1 MALPPFHAMG
11 IYMQLYASLAGGHP
25 IGLFAPRA
33 PALPVVPTP
42 QLTLQV
48 SKIIGCTGIPT
59 VPAFVE
65 VIFLII
71 LIHEKHT
78 LISFILVMG

>member
-1 MALPPFHAMG
+1 MVLPPFHAMG
-11 IYMQLYASLAGGHP
+11 IYMQLYASFAGGRP
-25 IGLFAPRA
+25 IGLFAPRE
-33 PALPVVPTP
+33 PALPVVLTP

-65 VIFLII
+65 VIFPII
-71 LIHEKHT
+71 LIHERPV
-78 LISFILVMG
+78 FIL